1 MQTSEYL
8 RSLQQRYPK
17 FVTVRS
23 AGRSV
28 EGRELMYARVSS
40 GGVNNPIML
49 VDALMHA
56 REWITLPPLLYF
68 LENLVQDA
76 SLLAGLDVVV
86 VPILNPDGYEYSRTK
101 VRMSASV

>member
-1 MQTSEYL
+1 
-8 RSLQQRYPK
+8 
-17 FVTVRS
+17 
-23 AGRSV
+23 
-28 EGRELMYARVSS
+28 MYARVSS

-101 VRMSASV
+101 VRMSASI